1 MSAAS
6 AGFYVL
12 VFIALLNTVIS
23 LYYYLMIVKAMYINK
38 PEDQS
43 VGTFQT
49 DTYSR
54 ISMVICFAGI
64 LAVGIVSCIYT
75 YINGLALI

>member
-1 MSAAS
+1 MAAAS

-23 LYYYLMIVKAMYINK
+23 LFYYLMIVKAMYINK
-38 PEDQS
+38 ADETS
-43 VGTFQT
+43 VATFRS
-49 DTYSR
+49 DNYSR

-64 LAVGIVSCIYT
+64 LVVGIISGIYS
-75 YINGLALI
+75 YINGIA

>member
-1 MSAAS
+1 
-6 AGFYVL
+6 
-12 VFIALLNTVIS
+12 
-23 LYYYLMIVKAMYINK
+23 MIVKAMYINK

-43 VGTFQT
+43 LGTFRT